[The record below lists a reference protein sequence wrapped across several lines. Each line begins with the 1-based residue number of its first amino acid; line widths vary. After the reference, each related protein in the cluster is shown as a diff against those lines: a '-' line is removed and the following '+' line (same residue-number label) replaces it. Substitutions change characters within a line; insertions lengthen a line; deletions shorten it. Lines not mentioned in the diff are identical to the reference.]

1 MPTDVEAEIRAR
13 LEQFATRLTA
23 LIQQSA
29 MSSVEDAFGGSA
41 PARRGRGGR
50 GAAVAAVRAPR
61 AKKGQKRD
69 PGLLEALTEKLGSFI
84 AKNPGLRIEQIGQ
97 TLGVATKDLALPVKK
112 LIAAK
117 RVSTKGQ
124 KRATTYFA
132 GGGRGGKRGHDRR
145 PPGGKFHD
153 QVAPIEPSREAAVEA
168 SAPQPAILDAPQPER
183 ARTEPPR
190 HEKPRREH
198 KPHADKK
205 AHDKPRGRSSEAES
219 QVVDKSE
226 LPAFL
231 FRKVT
236 LPKRGPQD

>member
-50 GAAVAAVRAPR
+50 GRAVVAARAPR

-132 GGGRGGKRGHDRR
+132 GGGRGGKRGPKATKAKAAKAAKPARAAKASKAR
-145 PPGGKFHD
+145 K
-153 QVAPIEPSREAAVEA
+153 APKARKAKKAPVKRAAKAVKPA
-168 SAPQPAILDAPQPER
+168 KPAPAKKSVKPSAPPAPAADA
-183 ARTEPPR
+183 
-190 HEKPRREH
+190 
-198 KPHADKK
+198 
-205 AHDKPRGRSSEAES
+205 GSSAAE
-219 QVVDKSE
+219 
-226 LPAFL
+226 
-231 FRKVT
+231 
-236 LPKRGPQD
+236 

>member
-1 MPTDVEAEIRAR
+1 MPNDVEAEIRAR

-29 MSSVEDAFGGSA
+29 MSSVEDAFGGGA

-50 GAAVAAVRAPR
+50 GGAVAAVRAPR

-84 AKNPGLRIEQIGQ
+84 GKNPGLRIEQIGQ

-124 KRATTYFA
+124 KRATTYYA
-132 GGGRGGKRGHDRR
+132 GGGRGGKRGPKATKAKAAKAAKPARAAKAAKAR
-145 PPGGKFHD
+145 K
-153 QVAPIEPSREAAVEA
+153 APKARKAKKAPVNRAVKAAKPAKPTAAKKSVKP
-168 SAPQPAILDAPQPER
+168 SAPAAPEADA
-183 ARTEPPR
+183 
-190 HEKPRREH
+190 
-198 KPHADKK
+198 
-205 AHDKPRGRSSEAES
+205 GSSAAE
-219 QVVDKSE
+219 
-226 LPAFL
+226 
-231 FRKVT
+231 
-236 LPKRGPQD
+236 